1 MRTET
6 YEVTTGHVYHVYCAL
21 GGSVYKCKDAVAA
34 SGWLQ
39 YARGGRQGWMVGDGF
54 ITPLDEVD
62 VEDVD
67 AWKAAVA
74 AADCGV
80 CCTSIEYDA
89 TQVTV
94 YIKAL
99 EPGTSG
105 NAITLDADAGNDVS
119 GDTLEG
125 GANAQRVL
133 IGETDSLELVSYQAS
148 AGWERLE
155 ADVPDEGYVQFR
167 DHNGEYVVEQRGTM
181 PGQYYN
187 VYAADD
193 VRIMYRNTV
202 LLELP
207 GFGGTGGFQAP
218 GMSVTIRRKD
228 GAEVSLMEC
237 AAGNCLATVHYTY
250 NIISDMQ

>member
-21 GGSVYKCKDAVAA
+21 GGSVYKC
-34 SGWLQ
+34 
-39 YARGGRQGWMVGDGF
+39 RGEGDSQ
-54 ITPLDEVD
+54 E
-62 VEDVD
+62 
-67 AWKAAVA
+67 
-74 AADCGV
+74 
-80 CCTSIEYDA
+80 
-89 TQVTV
+89 
-94 YIKAL
+94 
-99 EPGTSG
+99 
-105 NAITLDADAGNDVS
+105 
-119 GDTLEG
+119 
-125 GANAQRVL
+125 RVL
-133 IGETDSLELVSYQAS
+133 VGEMDSLELVSYQAS
-148 AGWERLE
+148 AGWTRLE
-155 ADVPDEGYVQFR
+155 ADVPDEGYVQVR

-218 GMSVTIRRKD
+218 GMGVTIRRKD

>member
-21 GGSVYKCKDAVAA
+21 GGSVYKC
-34 SGWLQ
+34 
-39 YARGGRQGWMVGDGF
+39 RGEGDSQ
-54 ITPLDEVD
+54 E
-62 VEDVD
+62 
-67 AWKAAVA
+67 
-74 AADCGV
+74 
-80 CCTSIEYDA
+80 
-89 TQVTV
+89 
-94 YIKAL
+94 
-99 EPGTSG
+99 
-105 NAITLDADAGNDVS
+105 
-119 GDTLEG
+119 
-125 GANAQRVL
+125 RVL
-133 IGETDSLELVSYQAS
+133 VGEMDSLELVSYQAS

-167 DHNGEYVVEQRGTM
+167 DHNGEYVVEQSGTT
-181 PGQYYN
+181 PGHYYN

-218 GMSVTIRRKD
+218 GMNVTIRRKA
-228 GAEVSLMEC
+228 GTEVSVMEC

-250 NIISDMQ
+250 NVISDMQ

>member
-6 YEVTTGHVYHVYCAL
+6 YNVTTGHVYHVYCAL
-21 GGSVYKCKDAVAA
+21 GGNVYKSKDAVAA
-34 SGWLQ
+34 TGWLESDN
-39 YARGGRQGWMVGDGF
+39 AGEAFVINGVVISEFPGVRTNAEAWTALFAENECGVTCTSVEGDGSS
-54 ITPLDEVD
+54 TVKVHLQ
-62 VEDVD
+62 
-67 AWKAAVA
+67 AV
-74 AADCGV
+74 
-80 CCTSIEYDA
+80 
-89 TQVTV
+89 
-94 YIKAL
+94 
-99 EPGTSG
+99 EPGAAG
-105 NAITLDADAGNDVS
+105 NAITLEADGAGARVS
-119 GDTLEG
+119 GETLEG
-125 GANAQRVL
+125 GAAAQRTL
-133 IGETDSLELVSYQAS
+133 IGETDSLELVRYQA
-148 AGWERLE
+148 AEGWQRLE

-218 GMSVTIRRKD
+218 GMSVTIRRKA

-237 AAGNCLATVHYTY
+237 AAGDSLASVNYTY
-250 NIISDMQ
+250 NVISDMH